1 MTEIGFK
8 PCPFCG
14 GNVKLWNLAD
24 SEIYVVGCN
33 KDTLCPCYVGKMA
46 PAYYTRQLAAE
57 KWNRRE
63 KDGSATEH
71 V

>member
-14 GNVKLWNLAD
+14 GDNIRLDHVALLRDPPLILYSISCRKCEA
-24 SEIYVVGCN
+24 
-33 KDTLCPCYVGKMA
+33 TVGKNFISEE
-46 PAYYTRQLAAE
+46 AAI
-57 KWNRRE
+57 KAWNRRE

-71 V
+71 A